1 MPDTTIGQ
9 IIWGGFLLILAI
21 LPLTLISVYL
31 SLSSKCSSANS
42 DSLPQQPTK
51 KGKSKH
57 IIITFIVIIVLS
69 GLTAQ
74 AINHSYHRQLF
85 TA

>member
-1 MPDTTIGQ
+1 MPDTTFGQ

-21 LPLTLISVYL
+21 LPLTLISIYF
-31 SLSSKCSSANS
+31 SLSSKCSSTN
-42 DSLPQQPTK
+42 SLPQQPTK

-57 IIITFIVIIVLS
+57 IIITFIVIIILS

-85 TA
+85 KS